1 MLPECDNSDYNKEHD
16 DYKWNVF
23 KKKLPYFT
31 YEYKYQI
38 DEIRFIAKQANVST
52 IGISQSNLD

>member
-31 YEYKYQI
+31 YEYKY
-38 DEIRFIAKQANVST
+38 
-52 IGISQSNLD
+52 